1 MKLVKFVIIS
11 FLALFLFAS
20 CAQTQQ
26 TTAASAP
33 SSALDKIMKKGEL
46 VVGTSGKMP
55 PMSMMTKDNE
65 LIGYEIDLA
74 KSIAKAMGVKLKL
87 ELIQFS
93 DLLAA
98 LQSGK
103 IDMILSNMT
112 ITPARNT
119 KVDFVGPYFVSG
131 KAFLT
136 KVSTIAL
143 ADEAADVNNP
153 DTKLT
158 ALKGSTSQAFIE
170 NFIPKATL
178 SVAKDY
184 DEAVKMVIDDKVNAM
199 VADYPICIISVFR
212 YPEAGLLTVV
222 TPLTY
227 EPIGIAIPKGDAH
240 LTNWLQNAI
249 NNWSE
254 SGYLDEL
261 QDRWFARGTWLNK
274 LP

>member
-20 CAQTQQ
+20 CTQTQQ
-26 TTAASAP
+26 TTATQAP
-33 SSALDKIMKKGEL
+33 ASALDNIIKKGEL
-46 VVGTSGKMP
+46 VVGTSGNMP
-55 PMSMMTKDNE
+55 PMSMITKDNE

-74 KSIAKAMGVKLKL
+74 QSIAKAMGVKLKL

-93 DLLAA
+93 DLLSA

-119 KVDFVGPYFVSG
+119 KVAFVGPYFVSG

-158 ALKGSTSQAFIE
+158 ALKGSTSQAFVE

-178 SVAKDY
+178 TVAKDY
-184 DEAVKMVIDDKVNAM
+184 DEAVKMVIDDKVSAM

-212 YPEAGLLTVV
+212 YPEAGLLSVV

-240 LTNWLQNAI
+240 FANWLQNAI

-261 QDRWFARGTWLNK
+261 KYRWFGRGTWLNK